1 MRKMTSSLIVIALF
15 GMMIAPTVDAGR
27 KVKKTGKVSDGFFVD
42 GKYSFKIKMDHEW
55 KTKLNK
61 AEKPIRLILTQKN
74 FQVPVDYI
82 NAVDYTKEPRIVLWA
97 DTTSMAIGPFI
108 DSLVSDSYKS
118 DQKKE
123 ILKEFEILF
132 EPKLT
137 PRGKKRL
144 SIAGQKGFVWK
155 ARANYTNEVATS
167 SSSIGGKRVYGSYG
181 GAIIGV
187 KKDDLVLL
195 FHVICEF
202 QYFEAI
208 YNRTMQFANSIEWAE
223 SEN

>member
-1 MRKMTSSLIVIALF
+1 MKKMIYNSIVIVLL
-15 GMMIAPTVDAGR
+15 GLMIAPAVDAGR
-27 KVKKTGKVSDGFFVD
+27 KVKKTGKVVD
-42 GKYSFKIKMDHEW
+42 GVFTDAKYSFTIKMDSEW
-55 KTKLNK
+55 KNKMNK
-61 AEKPIRLILTQKN
+61 AEKQIRLIMTQKD
-74 FQVPVDYI
+74 FQVPPDYI
-82 NAVDYTKEPRIVLWA
+82 NTPAYTKEPRIVLYA
-97 DTTSMAIGPFI
+97 DTTSMGIGPFI
-108 DSLVSDSYKS
+108 DSLVSDSYES

-123 ILKEFEILF
+123 ILKEFEILY

-144 SIAGQKGFVWK
+144 SIAGQKGYIWK

-167 SSSIGGKRVYGSYG
+167 ASSIGGKRVYGSYG

-187 KKDDLVLL
+187 KKDDLVIL

-208 YNRTMQFANSIEWAE
+208 YNRTVQFANSIEWAE
-223 SEN
+223 TED